1 MISERIVKARKQK
14 RLKQTELAGLLNVS
28 IDTVRRWEQGKRAPT
43 VDKLQPLADA
53 LDTTISYLTN
63 DVDSPSSQP
72 PVYVGQTD
80 DSHVVRIPE
89 QLVKIKVLSFS
100 ACMGSG
106 FDNEGENVEV
116 IDELLLPI
124 GDVGVTGPEEPF
136 AVEVQGQSMS
146 PTIEDGVRVIVNP
159 NIMPGRGEVC
169 MARFLMRGYMRD
181 AIKFYYPT
189 ADGGVV
195 LKSSEKSGVPP
206 MEFTAKELA
215 DGDVKIVGRVMSYNI
230 TVRL

>member
-1 MISERIVKARKQK
+1 MLVSNNIKYAREQKKISQAKLAEVLGVKS
-14 RLKQTELAGLLNVS
+14 N
-28 IDTVRRWEQGKRAPT
+28 TVWRWENQKATPSAET
-43 VDKLQPLADA
+43 LMKIAEA
-53 LDTTISYLTN
+53 LDT
-63 DVDSPSSQP
+63 SPATLLVGGEIASP
-72 PVYVGQTD
+72 PTVD

-89 QLVKIKVLSFS
+89 QLVKIKVLSFA

-215 DGDVKIVGRVMSYNI
+215 DGDVKIIGRVMSYNI